1 MKSKIIYYHIYNV
14 FKFSHNGN
22 YENAFEKSKDTISS
36 HFNNLIIIFIIFP
49 LWILFDVN
57 SLIREYIG
65 TNKYE
70 IRHFL
75 ISVILIIVLLSF
87 TKLNFIKNWLIENY
101 TTSVVDESVMMYE
114 NSSKL
119 MSYLYRFFFV
129 FLNFFWVI
137 IMFFVELKIFHML
150 E

>member
-1 MKSKIIYYHIYNV
+1 MKKIIYYHIYNV
-14 FKFSHNGN
+14 FKFSYSGD
-22 YENAFEKSKDTISS
+22 YEKTFEKSKDTISS
-36 HFNNLIIIFIIFP
+36 HFNNLIIVFIIFP

-75 ISVILIIVLLSF
+75 IPIILVIVLLSF
-87 TKLNFIKNWLIENY
+87 TKVNFIKKWLNQNY
-101 TTSVVDESVMMYE
+101 TTSVVDESVVMFE
-114 NSSKL
+114 NSPKFIN
-119 MSYLYRFFFV
+119 YLYRFFFV

-137 IMFFVELKIFHML
+137 IMFFVELKIFQIFD
-150 E
+150 

>member
-1 MKSKIIYYHIYNV
+1 MKKIIYYHIYNV
-14 FKFSHNGN
+14 FKFSYSGD
-22 YENAFEKSKDTISS
+22 YEKAFEKSKDTISS
-36 HFNNLIIIFIIFP
+36 HFNNLIIILLIFP

-70 IRHFL
+70 VRHFL
-75 ISVILIIVLLSF
+75 IPIILVIVLLSF
-87 TKLNFIKNWLIENY
+87 TKVNFIRRWLNENY
-101 TTSVVDESVMMYE
+101 TTAIVDESVMMFE
-114 NSSKL
+114 NSPKIIN
-119 MSYLYRFFFV
+119 YLYRFFFV

-137 IMFFVELKIFHML
+137 IMFFIELKIFQML

>member
-1 MKSKIIYYHIYNV
+1 MKKIIYYHIYNV
-14 FKFSHNGN
+14 FKFSYSGD
-22 YENAFEKSKDTISS
+22 YEKTFEKSKDTISS
-36 HFNNLIIIFIIFP
+36 HFNNLIIVFIIFP

-75 ISVILIIVLLSF
+75 IPIILVIVLLSF
-87 TKLNFIKNWLIENY
+87 TKVNFIRKWLNQNY
-101 TTSVVDESVMMYE
+101 TASVVDESVVMFE
-114 NSSKL
+114 NSPKFIN
-119 MSYLYRFFFV
+119 YLYRFFFV

-137 IMFFVELKIFHML
+137 IMFFIELKIFQIFD
-150 E
+150 

>member
-1 MKSKIIYYHIYNV
+1 MKKIIYYHIYNV
-14 FKFSHNGN
+14 FKFSYSGD
-22 YENAFEKSKDTISS
+22 YEKAFEKSKDTISS
-36 HFNNLIIIFIIFP
+36 HFNNLIIILLIFP

-70 IRHFL
+70 VRHFL
-75 ISVILIIVLLSF
+75 IPIILVIVLLSF
-87 TKLNFIKNWLIENY
+87 TKVSFIRRWLNENY
-101 TTSVVDESVMMYE
+101 TTAIVDESVMMFE
-114 NSSKL
+114 DSPKIIN
-119 MSYLYRFFFV
+119 YLYRFFFV

-137 IMFFVELKIFHML
+137 IMFFIELKIFQML

>member
-1 MKSKIIYYHIYNV
+1 MKKIIYYHIYNV
-14 FKFSHNGN
+14 FKFSYSGD
-22 YENAFEKSKDTISS
+22 YEKAFEKSKDTISS
-36 HFNNLIIIFIIFP
+36 HFNNLIIILLIFP

-70 IRHFL
+70 VRHFL
-75 ISVILIIVLLSF
+75 IPIILVIVLLSF
-87 TKLNFIKNWLIENY
+87 TKVNFIRRWLNENY
-101 TTSVVDESVMMYE
+101 TTAIVDESVMMFE
-114 NSSKL
+114 DSPKIIN
-119 MSYLYRFFFV
+119 YLYRFFFV

-137 IMFFVELKIFHML
+137 IMFFIELKIFQML

>member
-1 MKSKIIYYHIYNV
+1 MKKIIYYHIYNV
-14 FKFSHNGN
+14 FKFSYSGD
-22 YENAFEKSKDTISS
+22 YEKAFEKSKDTISS
-36 HFNNLIIIFIIFP
+36 HFNNLIIILLIFT

-70 IRHFL
+70 VRHFL
-75 ISVILIIVLLSF
+75 IPIILGIVLLSF
-87 TKLNFIKNWLIENY
+87 TKVNFIRRWLNENY
-101 TTSVVDESVMMYE
+101 TTAIVYESVMMFE
-114 NSSKL
+114 DSPKIIN
-119 MSYLYRFFFV
+119 YLYRFFFV

-137 IMFFVELKIFHML
+137 IMFFIELKIFQML

>member
-1 MKSKIIYYHIYNV
+1 MKKIIYYHIYNV
-14 FKFSHNGN
+14 FKFSYSGD
-22 YENAFEKSKDTISS
+22 YEKAFEKSKDTISS
-36 HFNNLIIIFIIFP
+36 HFNNLIIILLIFT

-70 IRHFL
+70 VRHFL
-75 ISVILIIVLLSF
+75 IPIILVIVLLSF
-87 TKLNFIKNWLIENY
+87 TKVNFIRRWLNENY
-101 TTSVVDESVMMYE
+101 TTAIVDESVMMFE
-114 NSSKL
+114 DSPKIIN
-119 MSYLYRFFFV
+119 YLYRFFFV

-137 IMFFVELKIFHML
+137 IMFFIELKIFQML